1 VTLLPGSRI
10 VGVIDMGSGTD
21 VVNAFAAIPT
31 SRVSSLTTAPTL
43 PTIINFTGTLHSGF
57 TGSATGPSVQSATQV
72 ATLDPTAL
80 AQTDRTLMDFAG
92 GASSLVQS
100 RLNGGASAQG
110 GMMAMAYAPEVA
122 NAGPFT
128 KAPAADWLSS
138 APITVWVNSFGGR
151 RVQDE
156 TSSTL
161 RATSTAWGVAMGI
174 DRRLQPDWLVGAYI
188 GGGSGSLSVDLNSQS
203 VNTDYLFAGGY
214 SRFEWALQ
222 FLDVTVQ
229 GGSASNKSRRL
240 VLNNSAASGSETATA
255 SYNGWFISP
264 EVAYGFRYGLGNGY
278 VLTPT
283 ARLRYVAGLFDGYSE
298 TGSAETLKIGSR
310 TLQNL
315 EERGEL
321 DLSKV
326 TSFGGEQSLKANVH
340 GGVIALQRVG
350 NANISAL
357 LVGQTLAFTTPGKA
371 STVGAVL
378 GAGFDYHTSLNVAL
392 FGAIEGMAMSDQ
404 SRTATAK
411 GGVRVAF

>member
-1 VTLLPGSRI
+1 
-10 VGVIDMGSGTD
+10 VIDMGGNNAD
-21 VVNAFAAIPT
+21 VINAFATIPA
-31 SRVSSLTTAPTL
+31 SRVSSLTTGVTL
-43 PTIINFTGTLHSGF
+43 PTIINFTGTLNTGF
-57 TGSATGPSVQSATQV
+57 TGSASGPSVQTATQV

-80 AQTDRTLMDFAG
+80 AQTDRTLMDFTG
-92 GASSLVQS
+92 GASSLVRD
-100 RLNGGASAQG
+100 RLNGVASANG
-110 GMMAMAYAPEVA
+110 GMMAMAYAPDNA

-128 KAPAADWLSS
+128 KAPAAGWMNP

-161 RATSTAWGVAMGI
+161 RATSTAWGAAMGI

-214 SRFEWALQ
+214 SRFEWASQ

-240 VLNNSAASGSETATA
+240 VLNNVGGNETATA

-371 STVGAVL
+371 STVGAVF
-378 GAGFDYHTSLNVAL
+378 GAGFDYHTSNNVAL